1 MASDKAENIIEKMK
15 NQVTFGHFVTIMSVI
30 ILPAIGW
37 VITAEQRFQQTL
49 KNEQEIEKVKIE
61 MKEQVRRQEMKDEKL
76 QESYNKIMEGIY
88 ELKLELKDKQDRY

>member
-1 MASDKAENIIEKMK
+1 MK

-30 ILPAIGW
+30 IIPAIAW
-37 VITAEQRFQQTL
+37 VVTAEKRFQQTL

-61 MKEQVRRQEMKDEKL
+61 MKEQVRRQEIKDEKL